1 MSGSN
6 ARGISGDYLGN
17 HVGIRIHSDV
27 DGHRHGGIRDSPRWI
42 RILEAGPVRW
52 DAGDVGLGAGR
63 LRDRHRA
70 HRRLNLGEQRLIR
83 AHAERGP
90 EPQAP
95 AAR

>member
-17 HVGIRIHSDV
+17 HVGIRI
-27 DGHRHGGIRDSPRWI
+27 
-42 RILEAGPVRW
+42 LEAGPVRW
-52 DAGDVGLGAGR
+52 DAGDVGLDAGR